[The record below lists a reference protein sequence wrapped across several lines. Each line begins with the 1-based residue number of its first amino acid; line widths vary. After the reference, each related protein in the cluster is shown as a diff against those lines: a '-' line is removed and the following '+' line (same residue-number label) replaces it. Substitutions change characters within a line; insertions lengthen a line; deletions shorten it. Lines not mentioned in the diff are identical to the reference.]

1 MIKKSILNMLR
12 SNECTSGFAVHFL
25 LQGRSSYLKEVGWYN
40 SFNKHMPVDKNGDA
54 LPWYTYAAIDFLGDR
69 INGGMAVFEYGSG
82 NSTIWW
88 ATRVSRV
95 VSCEH
100 DEQWFAKVKLKLP
113 DNVTYRHINLAPQG
127 DYSDAILQ
135 HDKEFDVIVIDGRD
149 RVSCAKNSLCALN
162 DGGVIIWDNSDRDE
176 YQAGYEFLSDNG
188 FKRLN
193 FSGFGPINTY
203 GWCTS
208 VFYRPQNC
216 LGI

>member
-12 SNECTSGFAVHFL
+12 SNGCTSGFAAHFL

-40 SFNKHMPVDKNGDA
+40 SFNKHMPVDRNGEA
-54 LPWYTYAAIDFLGDR
+54 VPWYTYAAIDFLGGR
-69 INGGMAVFEYGSG
+69 INGRMAVFEYGSG

-88 ATRVSRV
+88 AKRVSRV
-95 VSCEH
+95 VSFEH
-100 DEQWFAKVKLKLP
+100 DEQWFTKVKLKLP
-113 DNVTYRHINLAPQG
+113 DNVTYRYSNLAPQG
-127 DYSDAILQ
+127 DYSTAILQ

-162 DGGVIIWDNSDRDE
+162 DSGVIIWDNSDRDK
-176 YQAGYEFLSDNG
+176 YQDGYKFLSDNG
-188 FKRLN
+188 FKRLD